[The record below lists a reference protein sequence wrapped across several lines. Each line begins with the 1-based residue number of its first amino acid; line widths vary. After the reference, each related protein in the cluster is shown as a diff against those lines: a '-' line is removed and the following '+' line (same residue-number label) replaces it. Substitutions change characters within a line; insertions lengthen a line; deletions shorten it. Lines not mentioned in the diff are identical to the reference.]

1 MARISTYNLELDIAG
16 GDKWIGTSVLNN
28 DATKNFTVDDV
39 AAFFNNSGSI
49 NSQTLRYTYKNLPI
63 EDDREQNTISFLT
76 EIGATVPFS
85 SITTWVLSQYSKPG
99 TTDVSTFYDAPLVGS
114 NILLTNANN
123 PKDWAIYT
131 WNSSTQIVLEP
142 LFYDIGL
149 TFISG
154 TGGLVDGQDYII
166 SLLEYDII
174 GGGLV
179 DSVNGQI
186 GVVVLDTD
194 DVAEGT
200 TNLYYTE
207 SRVTAN
213 TSVAANTAKVGITP
227 AQASDIVTNNA
238 KISYTDEAAVALN
251 TAKVTFPEAPI
262 DQRSYVRN
270 DGDWINLNSSFAS
283 LTDNNHIVWDAS
295 QNGGIVNATVTL
307 GGNRILDTPTNLKN
321 GAIYNLIV
329 TQDATGSR
337 TLAFEPIFK
346 WAGGVAPTLST
357 AANAV
362 DIFTFIYDGTNLYGS
377 AVQNFS

>member
-49 NSQTLRYTYKNLPI
+49 NSQTLRYAYKNLPI

-149 TFISG
+149 TFVSG

-166 SLLEYDII
+166 SLLDYDII
-174 GGGLV
+174 G
-179 DSVNGQI
+179 S
-186 GVVVLDTD
+186 T
-194 DVAEGT
+194 
-200 TNLYYTE
+200 
-207 SRVTAN
+207 
-213 TSVAANTAKVGITP
+213 
-227 AQASDIVTNNA
+227 
-238 KISYTDEAAVALN
+238 
-251 TAKVTFPEAPI
+251 
-262 DQRSYVRN
+262 
-270 DGDWINLNSSFAS
+270 
-283 LTDNNHIVWDAS
+283 
-295 QNGGIVNATVTL
+295 
-307 GGNRILDTPTNLKN
+307 
-321 GAIYNLIV
+321 
-329 TQDATGSR
+329 
-337 TLAFEPIFK
+337 
-346 WAGGVAPTLST
+346 PTLSD
-357 AANAV
+357 V
-362 DIFTFIYDGTNLYGS
+362 FPFILIL
-377 AVQNFS
+377 